1 LVANVKEKTM
11 GQMRACKE
19 CGRTYDISE
28 SRAPNRVI
36 YCSAGCERKA
46 RAAQG
51 SSSNGGAS
59 PISRSTVVNLKDNIG
74 GIKLAIPIIVIMIII
89 GLIGLAVNGIRN
101 AFSDIKIDVVSA
113 SCETQEK
120 FVSILKEAGVS
131 GTVIEGE
138 EFTTYSQQALDAVK
152 ERNSLF
158 KDSVYFVRLP
168 DSVNA
173 YIWFK
178 TEDQIRAY
186 VYKTK

>member
-1 LVANVKEKTM
+1 VVA
-11 GQMRACKE
+11 
-19 CGRTYDISE
+19 
-28 SRAPNRVI
+28 
-36 YCSAGCERKA
+36 A

-51 SSSNGGAS
+51 SSSSGSGGYS
-59 PISRSTVVNLKDNIG
+59 HTISRGTVVNLKDNIG
-74 GIKLAIPIIVIMIII
+74 GIKLAIPIIIIMIII
-89 GLIGLAVNGIRN
+89 GLIGVAVNGIRN
-101 AFSDIKIDVVSA
+101 AFSDIKIDIVSA
-113 SCETQEK
+113 SCETQER
-120 FVSILKEAGVS
+120 FVSILNEAGVS
-131 GTVIEGE
+131 GTMIEGE